1 MVFYINKQAIEIKSR
16 FHGITLTSVNECC
29 CAIGILAKMYG
40 LPLPQKHESLEEMK
54 EKLYREI
61 DGKSAPSEYASKII
75 DMLDGYNGMGTIT
88 NELYGLL
95 QYAYKE
101 QRGFEPAY
109 KKQGSK

>member
-1 MVFYINKQAIEIKSR
+1 MVFSINKQAIEIKSR
-16 FHGITLTSVNECC
+16 FQGITLTSVNECC

-40 LPLPQKHESLEEMK
+40 LPLPQKHENLEKIK
-54 EKLYREI
+54 EELYRGI

-88 NELYGLL
+88 NELYDLL
-95 QYAYKE
+95 QYAYNE

-109 KKQGSK
+109 K